1 MMKLTCLLKRHGKPT
16 RRQRSSWVN
25 PVEFSL
31 RFLLFPIII
40 TALISLSWTTFVKR
54 AVQYAVKVC

>member
-16 RRQRSSWVN
+16 RRQRSSWVE
-25 PVEFSL
+25 PVEL
-31 RFLLFPIII
+31 PPRCPPFPIII
-40 TALISLSWTTFVKR
+40 TASISVSWAIFVKS

>member
-16 RRQRSSWVN
+16 RRQRSSWVE

-31 RFLLFPIII
+31 RRPPSPIII
-40 TALISLSWTTFVKR
+40 TALISVSWTIFVKS